1 MSSRSNFWFHSAK
14 PVKFFIVDYR
24 VSLFLVLFLLHMRME
39 TFLLMIGVFIFF
51 YILEANK
58 INVVDAFKKL
68 RFMLGGKTRR
78 IK

>member
-1 MSSRSNFWFHSAK
+1 MSLQGNFWFHSAK

-24 VSLFLVLFLLHMRME
+24 VSLFFVLFMLRMRFE
-39 TFLLMIGVFIFF
+39 TFALLLFIFMIF
-51 YILEANK
+51 YILEAQK

-68 RFMLGGKTRR
+68 RFMIGGKTRK

>member
-68 RFMLGGKTRR
+68 RFVLGGKTRR